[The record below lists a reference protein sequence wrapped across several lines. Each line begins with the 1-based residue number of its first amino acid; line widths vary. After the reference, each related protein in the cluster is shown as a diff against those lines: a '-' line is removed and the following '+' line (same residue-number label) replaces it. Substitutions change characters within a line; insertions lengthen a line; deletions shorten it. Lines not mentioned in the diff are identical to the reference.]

1 MISPIDVNVPK
12 QGIVIPHANISSGLI
27 LWASSLVE
35 RRGAY
40 FHALTSGMRFI
51 IPVILRSLF
60 SPVGKTENIKL
71 TGPFQIYPNPKA
83 SLSSGYLFTQ
93 ENDED
98 GGHEKNAGK
107 NTYHPIV
114 QYIQWIILNLVSR

>member
-51 IPVILRSLF
+51 IPVILGRRYS
-60 SPVGKTENIKL
+60 SVGKDWK
-71 TGPFQIYPNPKA
+71 G
-83 SLSSGYLFTQ
+83 
-93 ENDED
+93 
-98 GGHEKNAGK
+98 
-107 NTYHPIV
+107 
-114 QYIQWIILNLVSR
+114 